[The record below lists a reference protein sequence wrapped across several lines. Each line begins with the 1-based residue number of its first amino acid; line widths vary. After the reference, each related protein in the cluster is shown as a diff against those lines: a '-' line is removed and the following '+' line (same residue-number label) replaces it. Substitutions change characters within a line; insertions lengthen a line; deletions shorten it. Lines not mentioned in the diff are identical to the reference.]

1 MNHRRQMI
9 IIFNFV
15 MIITAITLAVM
26 FGIAGYGR
34 PHGPQDFSLYDFSSY
49 IYPAGK
55 MWLNGLNPYDGFF
68 PYPPN
73 SALFCMLLSVT
84 NLETSKIL
92 FWGLNILC
100 ILLWVYLCM
109 KLYNHQNR
117 EKIFFLFDV
126 RLSILISMLVGNVYI
141 FNVLWV
147 GQTSIF
153 IAAALL
159 ASYYF
164 YFRSSEISSGIFLA
178 FALNK
183 PQLAYTFFVWL
194 VLEKKWKTLAASI
207 VTTIILGI
215 VPIYNRG
222 IITTTQD
229 WINVLNEYIQVVNR
243 VCFWNLFGLQPLFKD
258 FGIQIGT
265 PVIFICSIILIILI
279 HKYYA
284 TPDIFELYGILT
296 IIGLLLGQASQYD
309 LIIIAPMLTHYLM
322 KISIHDFK
330 KVILLCLTFMIM
342 NFPRSHLLLSDFRIL
357 HHHRVIILIIM
368 LLSLLFWRAKHPPAG
383 ILQNPGET

>member
-15 MIITAITLAVM
+15 MIIAAITLAIM

-34 PHGPQDFSLYDFSSY
+34 PHGPQDVSLYDFSSY

-73 SALFCMLLSVT
+73 SALLCMLLSVT
-84 NLETSKIL
+84 DLETSKIL
-92 FWGLNILC
+92 FLGLNVLC
-100 ILLWVYLCM
+100 IILWVYLCI

-117 EKIFFLFDV
+117 EKKFFLLDV
-126 RLSILISMLVGNVYI
+126 RLSLLISMLVGNVFI

-164 YFRSSEISSGIFLA
+164 YIRSSEISSGIFLA

-207 VTTIILGI
+207 AATMILGI

-222 IITTTQD
+222 IITTIQD

-243 VCFWNLFGLQPLFKD
+243 ICFWNLFGLQPLFKD
-258 FGIQIGT
+258 FGIQIGS
-265 PVIFICSIILIILI
+265 PIIFICSIFLIIWI
-279 HKYYA
+279 HKYYK
-284 TPDIFELYGILT
+284 TTDILKLYGILT

-309 LIIIAPMLTHYLM
+309 LIIIAPMLAHYVV
-322 KISIHDFK
+322 KISNQDFK
-330 KVILLCLTFMIM
+330 KLILLCLTFVIM
-342 NFPRSHLLLSDFRIL
+342 NFPRSQLLLSDIRIL
-357 HHHRVIILIIM
+357 HHHRVILLIIM
-368 LLSLLFWRAKHPPAG
+368 LLFLLFWREGQRPRD
-383 ILQNPGET
+383 ILLNPGEA